1 MKSKTKI
8 QSPKTRSDRG
18 FSLIELSVII
28 GILASLAIGY
38 MQWIRPPLQNNAQKI
53 DDTRDRMREIS
64 NSLVDFTVVYKRLP
78 CPADPAIRVDGTRE
92 ATSTRTENFEY
103 GQEGLV
109 YSASGLDCPFSVGTI
124 PVQVLNLPYDYI
136 YDEWGNQI
144 TYHVSP
150 NLCGSDA
157 NVTGLLAGQ
166 DVLVGCGS
174 RDYEFGIDINS
185 SNEAGNLV
193 VQRRDS
199 TVIVDDAAFV
209 LVSHGPNGRGSYL
222 ESGIRSADSPDA
234 NESENTNSFTTATDL
249 TYVKDQATADYDD
262 LVDFRTKEQILML
275 SRNFKVRLISKEDC
289 EANSQAIQIITS
301 TEFDQMNTSI
311 DEYEMN
317 LAGGEVYNQGGNV
330 ILGILMEL
338 QNACADDTYYGEA
351 ADSDGWSGTQ
361 CPGGAP
367 PPVDGICTCNDGS
380 WDGTC

>member
-8 QSPKTRSDRG
+8 NSPKTRSDRG

-53 DDTRDRMREIS
+53 DDTLDRIRIIS
-64 NSLVDFTVVYKRLP
+64 NSLIDFSVIYNRLP
-78 CPADPAIRVDGTRE
+78 CPADPAIREDGTPEPSR
-92 ATSTRTENFEY
+92 TRPEVFEY

-109 YSASGLDCPFSVGTI
+109 YSSSGLDCPYSIGTV
-124 PVQVLNLPYDYI
+124 PVQVLNLPYHFI
-136 YDEWGNQI
+136 HDEWGNQI

-150 NLCGSDA
+150 NLCGSDT
-157 NVTGLLAGQ
+157 NVTGLQTGQ
-166 DVLVGCGS
+166 DILVGCGS

-185 SNEAGNLV
+185 SNKSGNLIV
-193 VQRRDS
+193 RRQDT

-209 LVSHGPNGRGSYL
+209 LVSHGPNGRGSFL
-222 ESGIRSADSPDA
+222 ESGIRSANSP
-234 NESENTNSFTTATDL
+234 NMYEIENTDSFTTSDL
-249 TYVKDQATADYDD
+249 TYVKDQSTAEFDD

-275 SRNFKVRLISKEDC
+275 SKNYKVRLISKEDC
-289 EANSQAIQIITS
+289 EANSLAIENITN
-301 TEFDQMNTSI
+301 TEFDEMNTSI

-317 LAGGEVYNQGGNV
+317 LSNGEVYNQGGHV
-330 ILGILMEL
+330 ILSLLMEL
-338 QNACADDTYYGEA
+338 QNACADNAYYGEA
-351 ADSDGWSGTQ
+351 ADSDGWSGTK

-380 WDGTC
+380 WDGSC